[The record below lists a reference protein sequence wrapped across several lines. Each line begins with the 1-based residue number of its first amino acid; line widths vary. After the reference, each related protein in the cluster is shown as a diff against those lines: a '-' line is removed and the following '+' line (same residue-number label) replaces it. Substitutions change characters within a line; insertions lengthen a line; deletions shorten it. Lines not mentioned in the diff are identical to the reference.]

1 MSSQEWLGKSNGEII
16 LFDLLKQDI
25 TKEQAR
31 ACVTTFCILF
41 NIEVDTNEWDELI
54 FDIYKHYNNWFDTKE
69 DLDLYMCKLL
79 V

>member
-1 MSSQEWLGKSNGEII
+1 MSSQEWLGKSNGETI
-16 LFDLLKQDI
+16 LFDLLIQDI

-54 FDIYKHYNNWFDTKE
+54 FDIYKYYNNWFDTKE
-69 DLDLYMCKLL
+69 DLDMYMCELL